1 MLRKFLLNFCLLPQD
16 FGRMNL
22 FAENILVISRCNVIM
37 TSQWR
42 HKQWL
47 TFMRTAGESN
57 STTFPFSRMTILSL
71 WIIVFSLWAIVR
83 TVDSLNSSVICF
95 LVEFS
100 FRQFRRSGQ
109 LNEKFEP
116 PGNCSKRIRSCIN
129 ASVFKSTFAVASSIN
144 KILLFLRIARPFQ
157 SHQYFKTPTHWR
169 KSIGA
174 SFLNKAVAF
183 HQHSSSNHLHLRY
196 SQVLVQLIPFLSGS
210 VSEMTHKYDRLNC
223 NVQSKSSWNR
233 GLKSDSL

>member
-1 MLRKFLLNFCLLPQD
+1 MVTVYQSIIVARIRKPLHIHFLLVVHFPYRPRSQLNCFRFRTGHSMLRKFLLNFCLLPQD

-100 FRQFRRSGQ
+100 FWQIRRSGQ
-109 LNEKFEP
+109 LNEKFQP

-157 SHQYFKTPTHWR
+157 SHQYLKNLRIVVKT
-169 KSIGA
+169 
-174 SFLNKAVAF
+174 
-183 HQHSSSNHLHLRY
+183 
-196 SQVLVQLIPFLSGS
+196 
-210 VSEMTHKYDRLNC
+210 
-223 NVQSKSSWNR
+223 
-233 GLKSDSL
+233 